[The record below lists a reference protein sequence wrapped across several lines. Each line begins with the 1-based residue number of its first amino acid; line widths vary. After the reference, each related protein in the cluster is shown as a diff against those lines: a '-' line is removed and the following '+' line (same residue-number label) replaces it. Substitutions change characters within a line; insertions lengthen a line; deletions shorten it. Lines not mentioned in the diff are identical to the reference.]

1 MKTVFQ
7 SSWPLFIGV
16 AIVGMTT
23 GLQNTL
29 LSLRAELEGFASV
42 SIGLML
48 TGYFIGF
55 LLGSIRAPKMIM
67 RVGHIRA
74 FAALASMAS
83 ISILLHAIWINT
95 YAWFFLRLLSGFC
108 FSAIFVIAESWIND
122 KADNQNR
129 GTLLSLYVSMLFGGI
144 GLGQFLITVGDPRD
158 FIQFSLVSVLISA
171 AVIPLLITKTPA
183 PTFQQAEKMPV
194 RQLLKIVPLGVL
206 ACFILQFG
214 YASMFG
220 FGPVYFSRLGLPLFN
235 IASLMAIF
243 IFGCLCMQF
252 QLGKLSDRFDRKMV
266 MTVCGFG
273 ASIVAIW
280 LAQLTVASGWQ
291 LYLACYLFGALFLP
305 LYSMAIAH
313 TNDHLAKR
321 QMVAASSVLI
331 RANGLGAIGG
341 LMLSGSLLDQF
352 GNAVFFY
359 FIGLLPAI
367 VAMMAFY
374 HYCFRRQ
381 ISQRPHSNAVSPT
394 QVTQTMI
401 NNALN
406 DD

>member
-1 MKTVFQ
+1 MKTIFR
-7 SSWPLFIGV
+7 STWPLFLGV

-29 LSLRAELEGFASV
+29 LSLRAELEGFASA
-42 SIGLML
+42 SIGVML
-48 TGYFIGF
+48 AGYFIGF
-55 LLGSIRAPKMIM
+55 LLGSLRAPKMIM

-74 FAALASMAS
+74 FAALASLAS

-129 GTLLSLYVSMLFGGI
+129 GTLLSIYVSMLFGGI

-158 FIQFSLVSVLISA
+158 FIQFTLVSVLISA

-183 PTFQQAEKMPV
+183 PTFQQAEKMPA
-194 RQLLKIVPLGVL
+194 RQLLKIAPLGVL
-206 ACFILQFG
+206 GCFILQFG

-220 FGPVYFSRLGLPLFN
+220 FGPVYFSRLGLSLLQ

-252 QLGKLSDRFDRKMV
+252 QLGKLSDKFDRKLI
-266 MTVCGFG
+266 MTVCGVS
-273 ASIVAIW
+273 ASMVAIW
-280 LAQLTVASGWQ
+280 LAQLTAASGWQ
-291 LYLACYLFGALFLP
+291 LYLAFYIFGALFLP

-341 LMLSGSLLDQF
+341 LLLSGILLDQF
-352 GNAVFFY
+352 GSLVFFY
-359 FIGLLPAI
+359 FISLLPAI
-367 VAMMAFY
+367 VALMAFY

-381 ISQRPHSNAVSPT
+381 TSQRPHSNTVSPT

-401 NNALN
+401 NNSLN